1 MLSASPNPGSQPPKK
16 GRVLVV
22 DDENELTAAL
32 AEMLSRQGYET
43 EGVTRGQSALALLQ
57 EQTYDVLLADL
68 MMPEMDGITLL
79 KSALEID
86 PNLVGIIM
94 TGQGT
99 VQTAVEAM
107 KSGAFD
113 YILKPFKLNAVLAI
127 LGRAMELHRLRTE
140 NIQLREML
148 NVYELGQVVA
158 FTLDID
164 VIFQKTA
171 EAALEQCQADEVSI
185 LVPHPDEEELVLVST
200 FGDEREKLIG
210 QTVPLQGSISGW
222 VARHREPVTLQGHVD
237 DPRFSA
243 VHPRP
248 EIQYAISMPMVLGN
262 KLVGVLNVNRTQRRA
277 PLTQGQVKAL
287 RILVSILASALE
299 NARLYEQTEK
309 RLRRLTALRTI
320 DQAITSSLDLRVTL
334 SILLDE
340 VASQLGVDAAAILLF
355 NPHAQTLEYAAG
367 RGFRTR
373 ALERSQVLLGAGYA
387 GTAALERR
395 TVEVPNLQDAAPD
408 PDRDWLRSEEGMQ
421 SAFATP
427 LMAKGQVKGVL
438 EVFHRIPFE
447 ADAEWLEFLEALA
460 GQAAIAIDSAQLFDS
475 LQQSNQ
481 QLMLAYNAT
490 IEGWSRAL
498 DLRDRETE
506 GHTQRV
512 TEMTLRLAQATG
524 GFDAKDLADIRRGA
538 LLHDMGKMGVPD
550 AILLK
555 PGSLDETEWET
566 MRKHPQYARDL
577 LSPIPYL
584 RKALDIPYCHHE
596 RWDGSGYP
604 QGLSGEQIPLV
615 ARLFAVVDVWDA
627 LRSDRPYRKGW
638 PEKKII
644 AYLKNQSGKLFDP
657 QVVNVFLR
665 VLAEQGVS
673 PVRKDSTK
681 GKTIA
686 H

>member
-1 MLSASPNPGSQPPKK
+1 MSFSILNQGSHPEKK

-22 DDENELTAAL
+22 DDESELTAAL
-32 AEMLSRQGYET
+32 AEMLSKQGYDTQE
-43 EGVTRGQSALALLQ
+43 VNQGQAALSLLN
-57 EQTYDVLLADL
+57 EQSFDILLADL

-79 KSALEID
+79 RSALEID
-86 PNLVGIIM
+86 PNLVAIIM

-113 YILKPFKLNAVLAI
+113 YILKPFKLNAVLSI
-127 LGRAMELHRLRTE
+127 LGRAMEVHRLRTE

-185 LVPHPDEEELVLVST
+185 LLPHPQGDELVLVST
-200 FGDEREKLIG
+200 FGEEREDLVG

-222 VARHREPVTLQGHVD
+222 VARHREPVTLQGRVN
-237 DPRFSA
+237 DPRFRP
-243 VHPRP
+243 VYPRP
-248 EIQYAISMPMVLGN
+248 EIQSAISMPMVLGN
-262 KLVGVLNVNRTQRRA
+262 KLVGVINVNRTHRRT
-277 PLTQGQVKAL
+277 PLTQGQIKAL

-320 DQAITSSLDLRVTL
+320 DLAITSSLDLRVTL

-340 VASQLGVDAAAILLF
+340 VATQLGVVAASILLLD
-355 NPHAQTLEYAAG
+355 PQTQTLEYAAG

-373 ALERSQVLLGAGYA
+373 AIEQSRVLLGAGYA

-395 TVEVPNLQDAAPD
+395 TIEVPDLDKAP
-408 PDRDWLRSEEGMQ
+408 PGPGRERLPAEEGMQ
-421 SAFATP
+421 SCYAAP
-427 LMAKGQVKGVL
+427 LIAKGQVKGVL
-438 EVFHRIPFE
+438 EVFHRKPFD
-447 ADAEWLEFLEALA
+447 ADSEWLEFLESLA

-481 QLMLAYNAT
+481 QLMLSYNAT

-512 TEMTLRLAQATG
+512 SDMTLRLARALG
-524 GFDAKDLADIRRGA
+524 GFSVEDLADIRRGA
-538 LLHDMGKMGVPD
+538 LLHDIGKVGVPD
-550 AILLK
+550 AILHK
-555 PGSLDETEWET
+555 PGELTGEEWAT
-566 MRKHPQYARDL
+566 MRKHPLYARDL

-584 RKALDIPYCHHE
+584 RKALDIPYLHHE

-604 QGLSGEQIPLV
+604 QGLKGDQIPLV
-615 ARLFAVVDVWDA
+615 ARIFAVVDVWDA

-638 PEKKII
+638 SQEQVI
-644 AYLKNQSGKLFDP
+644 AYLKAHSGTLFDP
-657 QVVNVFLR
+657 QVIKVFLT
-665 VLAEQGVS
+665 VLEEQDRIPGLHGSSEKDPGAE
-673 PVRKDSTK
+673 
-681 GKTIA
+681 
-686 H
+686 